1 MFESRSS
8 ASTSLALR
16 CHTGGAEEVTV
27 SGDTVGDAFSVLDHE
42 HPGVLGRVLEPGS
55 AAPRAGYRIFL
66 GSQNIMVLQGLGFAH
81 RDRGSRQHRR
91 PGRPLQLKV
100 GQTVPGSLA

>member
-1 MFESRSS
+1 MFESPVVSVHIP
-8 ASTSLALR
+8 LALR

-27 SGDTVGDAFSVLDHE
+27 SGDTVGDAFSALDHE

-66 GSQNIMVLQGLGFAH
+66 GSQNIMVLQGLDTPIGTEEVVSIVAPA
-81 RDRGSRQHRR
+81 GLSN
-91 PGRPLQLKV
+91 
-100 GQTVPGSLA
+100 